1 MHACVLTPPP
11 PCCYAQLHHLQ
22 LQGASC
28 DSPPASMGLPPSN
41 LPRLAASYVDFSFW
55 MLQGAID
62 FAVRIDCRDM
72 GAPPR
77 AEVLPLPRELAV
89 RPDGTGKRQLP
100 ARIACSQPACLPA
113 RAVTAAVP
121 TSCCWAAQGLALVHW
136 EQQSVAPA
144 LLAPCRLNE

>member
-1 MHACVLTPPP
+1 MAQVRSLAQQERLQLPLLVKLYKLPRFQVGCLL
-11 PCCYAQLHHLQ
+11 QLHHLQ

-89 RPDGTGKRQLP
+89 RPDGTGTRQLP
-100 ARIACSQPACLPA
+100 ARIACSPPACHHT
-113 RAVTAAVP
+113 VTTLRETRNHRRTRP
-121 TSCCWAAQGLALVHW
+121 LALCCV
-136 EQQSVAPA
+136 
-144 LLAPCRLNE
+144 